1 MSDIIPGNIK
11 LHRQSRTL
19 ELDYG
24 DKSVTLTAEFLR
36 VHSPSAEVRQHGRP
50 ILQTGKISVAINS
63 IEAVGQYALRIL
75 FSDGHDTG
83 LYSWPYLYQL
93 ASQKDEMWQTYLQKL
108 NQEGASREAGTNKGS
123 L

>member
-50 ILQTGKISVAINS
+50 ILQTGKISVAING
-63 IEAVGQYALRIL
+63 IETVGQYALRIL

-83 LYSWPYLYQL
+83 LYSWSYLYQL
-93 ASQKDEMWQTYLQKL
+93 ASHQDEMWQTYLQKL
-108 NQEGASREAGTNKGS
+108 NQEGASREAGTS
-123 L
+123 